1 MSEIINYTR
10 LTSSDKLQDRFLTCQ
25 VYSPLDPE
33 QAESGMI
40 FSQIEILN
48 SWFPTSQI
56 GQTIINTL
64 IREYYRGTKND
75 KLENFEDAVKKVNE
89 SLAQIAQSGET
100 DWIGKLNGVLALF
113 VGDKVHLAQTG
124 QSKAY
129 LFRSNKANFI
139 ADGST
144 SDESPH
150 PLKTFSNIIS
160 GTIEKSD
167 KIIIGNQTFY
177 NTIEP
182 NELVLIASSYRP
194 AISALEC
201 AKVLRRQNVNQA
213 NAIFIELTDK
223 DDLADIPPDQKIETI
238 YIDKAGFSLKHFFR
252 DINRSYLK
260 PITKIFIFL
269 FSNVKDKSS
278 KTISPAIGKFV
289 EKTQQKTKETYQKI
303 QSKVE
308 DKNSRSEII
317 SAQQPNNPDSKLE
330 LPSNI
335 STKIKKLKNKLR
347 RELIKAG
354 VYSKKKSKMILL
366 ILVPILIIFVL
377 TITYSLTNA
386 SKANQTKEDK
396 TSFQSIEETTNI
408 ILAAE
413 LKNDQSNILGLYK
426 QAVATKD
433 KIKDQTLKNKSE
445 DILDKA
451 KNKIFSITKTSQ
463 LKLTTTKEIGAPI
476 SNFVT
481 LNDQAYVFD
490 DQNNLYKQQG
500 ENYIKISSRIHKN
513 KTIRL
518 ASDENN
524 IYILDDKKQLT
535 SFNLKKL
542 ASESES
548 VGIAEIGPIK
558 IFSDNAYI
566 LNQGQNQIWKIPSN
580 DLAQKSE
587 YIKDSIAIT
596 GSVDMAIDGSIYLL
610 NNDGMIKRLSRGKEI
625 GEIEIQLPLSEK
637 INYKYLFT
645 NEETTNFLV
654 IGTDESG
661 IRIVIIGKDGEVV
674 RQLQISDFGKEMIN
688 VHANNDLTKLFI
700 ANTKTINTYDITI
713 D

>member
-75 KLENFEDAVKKVNE
+75 ELENFEDAVKKVNE

-139 ADGST
+139 TDGST

-201 AKVLRRQNVNQA
+201 AKVLRRQNINQA

-238 YIDKAGFSLKHFFR
+238 YIDKAGFSIKHFIR
-252 DINRSYLK
+252 DINNSYLK
-260 PITKIFIFL
+260 PIAKIFLFL

-289 EKTQQKTKETYQKI
+289 EKTQKKTKETYQKI

-308 DKNSRSEII
+308 EKNSRTEIP
-317 SAQQPNNPDSKLE
+317 AAEKLNDSVSKFE

-335 STKIKKLKNKLR
+335 STKIIKLKNKLR

-366 ILVPILIIFVL
+366 ILVPILIIFGI

-386 SKANQTKEDK
+386 SRANQEKEDK
-396 TSFQSIEETTNI
+396 ANVRLVEETSNK
-408 ILAAE
+408 ILTAD
-413 LKNDQSNILGLYK
+413 LKIDQSNILDLYK
-426 QAVATKD
+426 QAVSAKET
-433 KIKDQTLKNKSE
+433 IKDQTLKNKSE

-451 KNKIFSITKTSQ
+451 RHKIFSITKTSQ
-463 LKLTTTKEIGAPI
+463 LKPATSREIGAPI
-476 SNFVT
+476 SNFVSID
-481 LNDQAYVFD
+481 DQTFVLD

-513 KTIRL
+513 KTMKL
-518 ASDENN
+518 TADENN
-524 IYILDDKKQLT
+524 ILILDDKKQLT
-535 SFNLKKL
+535 SFDLKKL
-542 ASESES
+542 TSQTENAN
-548 VGIAEIGPIK
+548 VAEIGPMK
-558 IFSDNAYI
+558 IFGDNAYI
-566 LNQGQNQIWKIPSN
+566 LNQGLNQIWKIPSN
-580 DLAQKSE
+580 ELTEKSE
-587 YIKDSIAIT
+587 YIKDSVAMT
-596 GSVDMAIDGSIYLL
+596 GSVDMAIDGSVYILSS
-610 NNDGMIKRLSRGKEI
+610 DGLIKRLSRGKEI
-625 GEIEIQLPLSEK
+625 GEIKIQLPLAEK

-645 NEETTNFLV
+645 SEETTNFLV
-654 IGTDESG
+654 IGTDEDG
-661 IRIVIIGKDGEVV
+661 LRIVIVGKDGEVV
-674 RQLQISDFGKEMIN
+674 KQLQISDLGKEIIN
-688 VHANNDLTKLFI
+688 VQANNDLTKLFI
-700 ANTKTINTYDITI
+700 ANTKIINTYEIT